1 MVFFAPFRL
10 GTPQAGPQDSWR
22 LKVDTPQGLVEIG
35 SKRSHFFASG
45 LGCYPSMW
53 EAEAGGS
60 LWVSYIMN
68 SWAAWTKKKK
78 KRFKKQKVKIIF
90 REGKIAFL
98 VSSLVPPRSGQ
109 RLRI

>member
-68 SWAAWTKKKK
+68 SWAAQHGHA
-78 KRFKKQKVKIIF
+78 R
-90 REGKIAFL
+90 
-98 VSSLVPPRSGQ
+98 
-109 RLRI
+109 